1 MNLLKENIQDIVQ
14 GIVEK
19 NGYFLIDLIVRGS
32 ESNRVLE
39 IFIDGENNVTAED
52 CAKISK
58 EINSILS
65 VSEMIDFSYRLDVS
79 SPGVDRP
86 LKFLKQFPK
95 HLNRKFEVSY
105 KQNDETKSLTGKLLK
120 VDGEYLLFLTKNGE
134 EMLNFN
140 NILNAKVLIS
150 FS

>member
-1 MNLLKENIQDIVQ
+1 MNQLKENIQEIVQ

-19 NGYFLIDLIVRGS
+19 NGYFLIDLIFRGS
-32 ESNRVLE
+32 ETNRVFE
-39 IFIDGENNVTAED
+39 IFIDGENNITAED
-52 CAKISK
+52 CAKISR

-65 VSEMIDFSYRLDVS
+65 EHELIDFSYRLDVS
-79 SPGVDRP
+79 SPGVERP

-95 HLNRKFEVSY
+95 HLNRKFEVSFN
-105 KQNDETKSLTGKLLK
+105 QNEEIKKLTGKLLK
-120 VDGEYLLFLTKNGE
+120 VEGDYLLFLTKNGE
-134 EMLNFN
+134 EMVNFN

>member
-1 MNLLKENIQDIVQ
+1 MNQLKENIQEIVQ

-19 NGYFLIDLIVRGS
+19 NGYFLIDLIFRGS
-32 ESNRVLE
+32 ETNRVFE
-39 IFIDGENNVTAED
+39 IFIDGENNITAED
-52 CAKISK
+52 CAKISR

-65 VSEMIDFSYRLDVS
+65 EHELIDFSYRLDVS
-79 SPGVDRP
+79 SPGVERP

-95 HLNRKFEVSY
+95 HLNRKFEVSFN
-105 KQNDETKSLTGKLLK
+105 QNEEIKKLTGKLLK
-120 VDGEYLLFLTKNGE
+120 VEGDFLLFLTKNGE
-134 EMLNFN
+134 EMVNFN